1 MAHNATYDFYAGFHM
16 EQFKHFFSLCIRETD
31 FVERQETKIFNSK
44 LRKNITQRQ
53 SKKSENKQI
62 S

>member
-31 FVERQETKIFNSK
+31 FVERQETKILIPN
-44 LRKNITQRQ
+44 
-53 SKKSENKQI
+53 
-62 S
+62 